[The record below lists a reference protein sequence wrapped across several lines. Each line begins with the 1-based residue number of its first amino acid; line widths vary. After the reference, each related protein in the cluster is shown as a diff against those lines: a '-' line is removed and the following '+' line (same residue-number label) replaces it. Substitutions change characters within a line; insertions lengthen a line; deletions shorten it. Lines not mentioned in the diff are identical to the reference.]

1 MIDALDEEVEILF
14 QILQDDVPLLPPTV
28 RLFVTSRD
36 TGYLRSLKQDSHFY
50 LLNLDIREESNLNNI
65 QTFAHHAL
73 KDREN
78 GRVGFVSNLA
88 RAFEYAGDA
97 AQLKAMVRSPGDNID
112 KLFNLITTSCIVIL
126 KYVRYSFAG
135 KPRDDVFPFAS

>member
-73 KDREN
+73 RKIARMEGWASFQTWPEPLN
-78 GRVGFVSNLA
+78 TLAMPRNLKPW
-88 RAFEYAGDA
+88 FDPLEII
-97 AQLKAMVRSPGDNID
+97 S
-112 KLFNLITTSCIVIL
+112 TS
-126 KYVRYSFAG
+126 S
-135 KPRDDVFPFAS
+135 